1 MKHTQVHLIHLAS
14 GSHHIFNYNFVLNFI
29 ILIPSYATALKYY
42 ATTKPTATLNNK
54 KRFTLVCGH
63 FLHHHTIK
71 CSHAAAIS
79 KEYDDDDDE

>member
-14 GSHHIFNYNFVLNFI
+14 GHHIFNYNFVLNFI
-29 ILIPSYATALKYY
+29 ILIPSYATELKYY

-54 KRFTLVCGH
+54 KDLLWCGGH

-79 KEYDDDDDE
+79 KEYDDDDDDE